1 MSAPNAICMSVDYR
15 VTDLRTRKVIDPF
28 AVKSLIVQIEPDEG
42 GPKVLIA
49 YAGLAEL
56 WGRMPVGRWLRETL
70 RGRNQPF
77 DDLMQHLLSQLNSK
91 IAGFSRVLII
101 NVFAIN
107 GRNGE
112 ERYWGGF
119 SNTPDLRTP
128 EPKFEYILDRID
140 DQCVF
145 GNGSGSQAVI
155 DGGFL
160 KTMQDHVAQSNH
172 AASDHMNLLAWVNR
186 SVADAERDGAVSPYS
201 YSLGRPRQPAGFVNR
216 CGH

>member
-1 MSAPNAICMSVDYR
+1 
-15 VTDLRTRKVIDPF
+15 
-28 AVKSLIVQIEPDEG
+28 
-42 GPKVLIA
+42 
-49 YAGLAEL
+49 
-56 WGRMPVGRWLRETL
+56 MPVGRWLRETL

-91 IAGFSRVLII
+91 IAGFNRVLII

-201 YSLGRPRQPAGFVNR
+201 YVTCLAAENQWTPHSRVFQEPGEEPVPFSMPMIVNGIDVSNPAEQIMRAMENRTHPTLDEAEIRRNLDRRP
-216 CGH
+216 